1 MKQKILLTILSL
13 FFASGVLAQSLDL
26 RLLEY
31 INGPVNPNPD
41 RNWRFLS
48 EKSPYIDVAIPVSC
62 IITGFINDDDRLK
75 TQGYDAAASLIIA
88 AGGSFVLKEI
98 VQRDRPFITHPGD
111 IIPKLNETGYSFPSN
126 STSLAFAAATSL
138 SIAAGGS
145 FVLKEIVQRDRP
157 FITHPGDI
165 IPKLNETG
173 YSFPSN
179 TTSLAFAAATSLSIA
194 EPKWY
199 VIAPSFLYASAVGY
213 SRLYLGVHY
222 PSDVVGGAVVG
233 VFSSYATFIGQRWLQ
248 RRKDRKLRMPN

>member
-13 FFASGVLAQSLDL
+13 FFASGVFAQSLDL

-31 INGPVNPNPD
+31 INGPVNPHPD
-41 RNWRFLS
+41 KNWRLLS

-75 TQGYDAAASLIIA
+75 TQGYDAAASL
-88 AGGSFVLKEI
+88 V
-98 VQRDRPFITHPGD
+98 
-111 IIPKLNETGYSFPSN
+111 
-126 STSLAFAAATSL
+126 
-138 SIAAGGS
+138 IAAGGS

-222 PSDVVGGAVVG
+222 PSDVVGGAAVG
-233 VFSSYATFIGQRWLQ
+233 VFSSYITFIGQRWLQ
-248 RRKDRKLRMPN
+248 RRKVRKLRMPN

>member
-31 INGPVNPNPD
+31 INGPVSPHAD
-41 RNWRFLS
+41 KNWRLLS

-75 TQGYDAAASLIIA
+75 TQGYDAAASLI
-88 AGGSFVLKEI
+88 
-98 VQRDRPFITHPGD
+98 
-111 IIPKLNETGYSFPSN
+111 
-126 STSLAFAAATSL
+126 
-138 SIAAGGS
+138 IAAGGS

-248 RRKDRKLRMPN
+248 RRKVRKLRMPN

>member
-13 FFASGVLAQSLDL
+13 FLASGVFAQSLDL

-41 RNWRFLS
+41 KNWRFFS
-48 EKSPYIDVAIPVSC
+48 EKSPYFDAAVPVSLL
-62 IITGFINDDDRLK
+62 ITGFVNNDDQLK
-75 TQGYDAAASLIIA
+75 IQGYDAGASLIIA

-98 VQRDRPFITHPGD
+98 VQRDRPFVTHPG
-111 IIPKLNETGYSFPSN
+111 
-126 STSLAFAAATSL
+126 
-138 SIAAGGS
+138 
-145 FVLKEIVQRDRP
+145 V
-157 FITHPGDI
+157 I

-179 TTSLAFAAATSLSIA
+179 TTSLAFATATSLSIA
-194 EPKWY
+194 VPKWY

-222 PSDVVGGAVVG
+222 PSDVVGGAAVG
-233 VFSSYATFIGQRWLQ
+233 VISSYVTFLGQRWLQ
-248 RRKDRKLRMPN
+248 RRKVRKLRMPN

>member
-13 FFASGVLAQSLDL
+13 FFASGVFAQGLDL

-31 INGPVNPNPD
+31 LNGPVNAHAD
-41 RNWRFLS
+41 KSWRLLS
-48 EKSPYIDVAIPVSC
+48 EKSPYIDAAIPVSLL
-62 IITGFINDDDRLK
+62 ITGFINDDDRLK
-75 TQGYDAAASLIIA
+75 TQGYDAGAALIIA

-98 VQRDRPFITHPGD
+98 VQRDRPF
-111 IIPKLNETGYSFPSN
+111 
-126 STSLAFAAATSL
+126 
-138 SIAAGGS
+138 
-145 FVLKEIVQRDRP
+145 V
-157 FITHPGDI
+157 THPGDI

-199 VIAPSFLYASAVGY
+199 VIAPSFLYAGAVGY

-222 PSDVVGGAVVG
+222 PSDVIGGAAVG
-233 VFSSYATFIGQRWLQ
+233 VLSSYVTFIGQRWLQ
-248 RRKDRKLRMPN
+248 RRKVRKLRMPN

>member
-13 FFASGVLAQSLDL
+13 FFASVVFAQSLDL

-31 INGPVNPNPD
+31 INGPVNPHAD
-41 RNWRFLS
+41 KGWRLLS
-48 EKSPYIDVAIPVSC
+48 EKSPYIDAAIPVSC

-98 VQRDRPFITHPGD
+98 VQRERPFITHPGD
-111 IIPKLNETGYSFPSN
+111 
-126 STSLAFAAATSL
+126 
-138 SIAAGGS
+138 
-145 FVLKEIVQRDRP
+145 V
-157 FITHPGDI
+157 

-179 TTSLAFAAATSLSIA
+179 TTSLAFATATSLSIA
-194 EPKWY
+194 YPKWY
-199 VIAPSFLYASAVGY
+199 VIAPSFLYAGAVGY

-222 PSDVVGGAVVG
+222 PSDVVGGAAVG
-233 VFSSYATFIGQRWLQ
+233 VLSSYITFWGQRWLQ
-248 RRKDRKLRMPN
+248 RREVRKQRKLRMPN

>member
-1 MKQKILLTILSL
+1 MKQKILLTIISL
-13 FFASGVLAQSLDL
+13 FFASGVFAQGADL

-31 INGPVNPNPD
+31 INGPVNAHAD
-41 RNWRFLS
+41 KSWRLLS
-48 EKSPYIDVAIPVSC
+48 EKSPYIDAAIPVSC
-62 IITGFINDDDRLK
+62 IITGFINHDDRLK
-75 TQGYDAAASLIIA
+75 TQGYDAAASLVIA

-98 VQRDRPFITHPGD
+98 VR
-111 IIPKLNETGYSFPSN
+111 
-126 STSLAFAAATSL
+126 
-138 SIAAGGS
+138 
-145 FVLKEIVQRDRP
+145 RDRP

-194 EPKWY
+194 VPKWY

-248 RRKDRKLRMPN
+248 RRKVRKLRMPN